1 MSAGASAGV
10 AFGSLV
16 ALTDRLLAAHT
27 QLIAASM
34 RLWSPASRAHRN
46 PTADA
51 IEARAYEIFV
61 ERGGAPGNPVDDWRR
76 AEAELRGR
84 PISN

>member
-1 MSAGASAGV
+1 MSAL
-10 AFGSLV
+10 F
-16 ALTDRLLAAHT
+16 ALTDRLMAAHT

-34 RLWSPASRAHRN
+34 RLWSPAPRTHSD

-61 ERGGAPGNPVDDWRR
+61 ERGRTPGNPVDDWHR

-84 PISN
+84 P